1 MASLEKLIRALDQLQ
16 ITEISNLDTSIKKK
30 EIKTY
35 VLNIVEFN
43 CSTNVQNHK
52 DFVSYIASSI
62 DSLIRLCDSK
72 DSDIRLASDEG
83 LYKVIKALLPLHS
96 NRILVELCKQIKK
109 NESPR
114 ILKLSMNR
122 FAELCHLARPQKRR
136 AYLANLFNAIS
147 VIANRKEEM
156 LHESLSNFVSKVFS
170 VMGIFAFE
178 NETKIL
184 LKGFLSNL
192 SSKSSI
198 IRRCAANAI
207 TVIIS
212 TNRKSDVL
220 LALVVEYL
228 TDQILLSEDIA
239 MADMSVITGT
249 LLTLKLLLPVFP
261 SPSVPVKENNNLYL
275 GSQHSKS
282 AATMNAVAVER
293 IVQIFELGVHYSF
306 SSDHNVVNAALE
318 LLQQLLKMRTLL
330 LAIPALKSANGLQGT
345 RISLRGLSKENSQWN
360 LTALPVAEESLL
372 LEADVHL
379 VEFEKTNLDSTEI
392 DVEIAEDSIIT
403 VGGDEQDELLK
414 SAALLES
421 DILPAEKDLEET
433 DVEQESCDVVDAPK
447 VIDIGSLYDKTGCS
461 PLLYCARH
469 LSYSFLLSERK
480 GQMKSDRSVRVS
492 VKSLALNCL
501 AQVGC
506 LEPLIWNSYLSDSE
520 RNTDDSIAIID
531 VLQYR
536 THEDPQLRGQV
547 SLLAC
552 MVLSSVISGFNLTG
566 IESKT
571 LVRII
576 DETLKDREA
585 AASRLALQGL
595 QHFLPMALEGSF
607 CVETTP
613 LLRSLLK
620 LAENPYWLV
629 RVDLLEVFTSFSWA
643 ALEFGIQNKTSFS
656 LPMFQEAFL
665 RKVAFTMIG
674 DEDQRV
680 RSAVANCIK
689 CLVESW
695 TTTRSPPSVIRLKSL
710 ASACNFSHQKLSS
723 KTFAGVPLSIN
734 GLADAYCDSPVNG
747 NIVGNLAYFVDEL
760 FKLLVSSNSKF
771 VKVGCLQALADL
783 SRSYPPATYL
793 EIYGC
798 SSKGSCSLLKV
809 CIALMTNSTLMLDL
823 ATHQSLITLSTQLFA
838 GCVKVDLNAPESETE
853 DKEWH
858 FLTGPL
864 ATTAS
869 YLLSHISRI
878 LNAFCCVLDDVNP
891 LSVSI
896 KAPLVTLPNP
906 SALSPIRRKLRASEG
921 PILDKEDKSD
931 EFARKSK
938 PHILNPSN
946 IGFFAAQSLYVK
958 LYELL
963 KSTNATCKL
972 SFDTVTSE
980 RLSSF
985 IQSTLKALA
994 ALVEVYNFQDIGKHS
1009 EEILN
1014 YLRII
1019 ITVEPVYCLQAVQQL
1034 LKALFGTN
1042 LAAVWYDEATRFKRG
1057 CISPSFSVT
1066 MKKDQSVSLS
1076 YGFDDY
1082 LYRDTV
1088 RQMNFNLTGERPS
1101 LITKF
1106 RTSVNKIGPDKN
1118 ALTSYIRLFEPMVIK
1133 ALKLYTV
1140 TSCPHVQKQVLDLLC
1155 ELIHLCVNYCLLDA
1169 DQVFLNFVIQQ
1180 FEFLEEGFIPQV
1192 ETLLPSMFRF
1202 LSLLSYDRFHSK
1214 TIISVPRIMQLAGGL
1229 MATGKD
1235 AELHV
1240 LPTLRPMVEDLF
1252 LSRERMSDNFK
1263 ELETQKE
1270 VLINIL
1276 LRLLQYHKVYPL
1288 ITAIL
1293 LQVQFENASK
1303 WKSLSKQICDALIP
1317 HLNKH
1322 SLFLDSDEALQ
1333 MLYKLISHMDPPVV
1347 HESLLGLLQTF
1358 TPKQSE
1364 DVHSSA
1370 TLNYHRVLA
1379 CRLTVFKT
1387 LISVFDEAFLLD
1399 CLNEFNLS
1407 YLINQ
1412 RSDPLN
1418 VTPTEN
1424 SPPDHILSSLLVDT
1438 LRLAFSHWKSKI
1450 FADSCG
1456 STLIS
1461 WKIDCFSFSV
1471 HLVLD
1476 LIALCHQLVNAED
1489 FPVLRTAIRAE
1500 LAREE
1505 CKYPLFEVARELI
1518 PNNPIVFA
1526 RFCALLSPE
1535 IHCFE
1540 ANNMQQFFTGLNG
1553 SIAEAGYFL
1562 VLLGNMR
1569 KQEEKLEAFI
1579 SVHADLILSYCSE
1592 TPVKKFFENLVVDK
1606 NLIKP
1611 LVKCVLAKN
1620 GISLVAAAV
1629 SLFNIIEA
1637 LQIANVEDI
1646 LLEVVSSFQSI
1657 SNGVVHKKLEK
1668 LLLKL
1673 NFACAES
1680 HLQCLKKAQEIIL
1693 LSKNERWY
1701 LELMTKHSASPARK
1715 LETLCVIDK
1724 AFLLEFALNRNLEP
1738 IMWQEIV
1745 NLINLDDLPKL
1756 FNNYSFLSFA
1766 VETGRK
1772 SKPDIFF
1779 RVKTNFLN
1787 MIDTQALDNI
1797 KILSVAHVLSE
1808 MCKTIQPSEVKDIF
1822 SPSEISI
1829 LAKMTLIFMAAM
1841 DSLQRSLVLLPAS
1854 SAIVSVFGLELPSVW
1869 TNRDTLPA
1877 VYKAIDT
1884 LESLCIRLRNNTTLE
1899 HPSVTGLEHMNCPD
1913 PNFVSGAQQLG
1924 RIVTFLEQET
1934 HIPEVL
1940 HKDLL
1945 SIAIAFCR
1953 MPLFY
1958 SYTCIPPSV
1967 WNKGWNPVLAFDVER
1982 ITLDLPIV
1990 PSYFLH
1996 DEIVLKEF
2004 IFRIE
2009 RIRWITKKKFEEIW
2023 MTFLGILNLQNE
2035 DNVRPEE
2042 QASVIQA
2049 TCEAVHALT
2058 MVLQKNLPFR
2068 TSNPAPSA
2076 NNLDKIPDFM
2086 HTERGK
2092 KLKELC
2098 TLLSDD
2104 CNATSSCNSIYYF
2117 NRLSFRHIQRNID
2130 QGSPSK
2136 KKAAS
2141 PEEITDIDIQSCVR
2155 FLVDLYS
2162 QWLQSSTTPYPLL
2175 VDLFRSLLHISD
2187 FFVDTQQF
2195 DWLLDNSLALYKQL
2209 LPDDPTSLESA
2220 LTGCILKSAS
2230 FTTLNSEYWDLIR
2243 KHCEASLYS
2252 QHISTR
2258 GSGLDGLLYLL
2269 QKLTRNPD
2277 LARTSS
2283 LVNLAM
2289 DYVGKWLNAE
2299 NSGPTW
2305 YQSVVWSMAFY
2316 CGEHF
2321 AVLPYQHNA
2330 VVDFVVQIAIGWL
2343 VQNPQQPTEIQKEIL
2358 KGLERLGILGLL
2370 TPTWRFTVKREVLA
2384 IIRNVDR
2391 DQILKAALRT
2401 LLSLVYSDFGS
2412 QLYQPGADPETML
2425 AAMEWVGAL
2434 FQRMKRGTD
2443 KEAEILGQI
2452 MPVITCDI
2460 FPPADILNRILSEF
2474 MTAKPTVACC
2484 LTPTIFK
2491 VFGAARSQGQQSL
2504 VVEWILLSLSNFT
2517 RNLSDESANSVWNIL
2532 CFFTAASSNPWL
2544 QSVFPLVNQPVNPS
2558 SPMEVEIFVA
2568 SALDFGNQLDD
2579 QQRSTLV
2586 SIFFSARDNSTFF
2599 EAVDVALKSL

>member
-1 MASLEKLIRALDQLQ
+1 MASLEKLIRTLDQLQ

-30 EIKTY
+30 EIKTHI
-35 VLNIVEFN
+35 LNIVEFN
-43 CSTNVQNHK
+43 CSPNVQNHK

-109 NESPR
+109 SESPR

-147 VIANRKEEM
+147 VVASRKEEM
-156 LHESLSNFVSKVFS
+156 LHESLSYFICKVFP

-198 IRRCAANAI
+198 LRRCAANAI

-228 TDQILLSEDIA
+228 TDQILLSEDIS
-239 MADMSVITGT
+239 MTDTSVITGT
-249 LLTLKLLLPVFP
+249 LLTLKLLLPLFP
-261 SPSVPVKENNNLYL
+261 SPFVPVKENNNHHL
-275 GSQHSKS
+275 GSQSSKS
-282 AATMNAVAVER
+282 VATMNAVAVER

-372 LEADVHL
+372 LEAEVHL

-392 DVEIAEDSIIT
+392 EVEIAEDSIIT
-403 VGGDEQDELLK
+403 VGRDEQDELLK
-414 SAALLES
+414 GTALTEN
-421 DILPAEKDLEET
+421 DMLPAEKDLEET
-433 DVEQESCDVVDAPK
+433 DVEQESCDVVDAPQ

-501 AQVGC
+501 AHIGS

-520 RNTDDSIAIID
+520 RSTDGRIAIID
-531 VLQYR
+531 VLQYC

-607 CVETTP
+607 CIETTP

-643 ALEFGIQNKTSFS
+643 ALEFGIKNKTSFS

-689 CLVESW
+689 CSVESW
-695 TTTRSPPSVIRLKSL
+695 TTTRSPPSVVRLKSL

-734 GLADAYCDSPVNG
+734 GLAEAYCDGPVNG
-747 NIVGNLAYFVDEL
+747 NVVENLACFIDEL
-760 FKLLVSSNSKF
+760 YKLLVSSNSKF
-771 VKVGCLQALADL
+771 VKMGCLQALAEL
-783 SRSYPPATYL
+783 SRSYPPATYM

-798 SSKGSCSLLKV
+798 SPKGTCSLLKV

-823 ATHQSLITLSTQLFA
+823 ANHQSLITLSTQLFA
-838 GCVKVDLNAPESETE
+838 GCVKVDLNAPESEIE

-864 ATTAS
+864 ATIAS
-869 YLLSHISRI
+869 HLLSHISRI
-878 LNAFCCVLDDVNP
+878 LNAFCCVLEDVNP

-906 SALSPIRRKLRASEG
+906 SALSPIRRKLRNSEG

-946 IGFFAAQSLYVK
+946 IGFFASQSLYVK

-972 SFDTVTSE
+972 NFDTVTSE

-1009 EEILN
+1009 EEVLN

-1019 ITVEPVYCLQAVQQL
+1019 ITAEPVYCLQAVQQL

-1042 LAAVWYDEATRFKRG
+1042 LAAVWYDEASRFKRG
-1057 CISPSFSVT
+1057 CISPNFSVT
-1066 MKKDQSVSLS
+1066 MKKDKSMSLS

-1088 RQMNFNLTGERPS
+1088 RQMTFNLTGERPS

-1106 RTSVNKIGPDKN
+1106 RTSVNKIGPDKT

-1364 DVHSSA
+1364 DLNSSA
-1370 TLNYHRVLA
+1370 TSNYHRVLA

-1407 YLINQ
+1407 YLVNQ

-1438 LRLAFSHWKSKI
+1438 LKLAFSHWKSKS

-1456 STLIS
+1456 STSIS
-1461 WKIDCFSFSV
+1461 WKIDGFSFSV

-1476 LIALCHQLVNAED
+1476 LIALCRQLVNAED

-1500 LAREE
+1500 LARDE

-1526 RFCALLSPE
+1526 RVCALLAPE

-1540 ANNMQQFFTGLNG
+1540 ADDMQQFFTGLNG

-1562 VLLGNMR
+1562 VLPGIMP
-1569 KQEEKLEAFI
+1569 KQEEKLKAFV
-1579 SVHADLILSYCSE
+1579 SVHADLILSYSSE
-1592 TPVKKFFENLVVDK
+1592 TPVKKFFENLVVDE

-1611 LVKCVLAKN
+1611 LVKCVLAKS
-1620 GISLVAAAV
+1620 GLSLVAAAV

-1637 LQIANVEDI
+1637 LQIANVEEI
-1646 LLEVVSSFQSI
+1646 LLEVISSFQSL
-1657 SNGVVHKKLEK
+1657 SNGVVHKKLER
-1668 LLLKL
+1668 LLLKM
-1673 NFACAES
+1673 NFSSAES
-1680 HLQCLKKAQEIIL
+1680 QLQCLEKAQEIIL
-1693 LSKNERWY
+1693 QSKNERWY
-1701 LELMTKHSASPARK
+1701 SKLMTKHRASLAYIPEMLRK
-1715 LETLCVIDK
+1715 IDK
-1724 AFLLEFALNRNLEP
+1724 AFLLEFALSRNLKP

-1745 NLINLDDLPKL
+1745 TQIHLDDLPGW
-1756 FNNYSFLSFA
+1756 FSNYSFLSFA
-1766 VETGRK
+1766 LGTGRK
-1772 SKPDIFF
+1772 SKPDIFV
-1779 RVKTNFLN
+1779 RAKTYFLN
-1787 MIDTQALDNI
+1787 MIDTTVFDNI
-1797 KILSVAHVLSE
+1797 KILPIARILSG
-1808 MCKTIQPSEVKDIF
+1808 MCKTIQPSELKDIF
-1822 SPSEISI
+1822 TPLEISI
-1829 LAKMTLIFMAAM
+1829 LARVSLTFMAAM

-1854 SAIVSVFGLELPSVW
+1854 SAIVSIFCLELPSVW
-1869 TNRDTLPA
+1869 TNKETLPA
-1877 VYKAIDT
+1877 VYKAIDA
-1884 LESLCIRLRNNTTLE
+1884 LESLCIRLRNNTTFE

-1913 PNFVSGAQQLG
+1913 PNFVSSAQQLS

-1940 HKDLL
+1940 HKDFLL
-1945 SIAIAFCR
+1945 IAIAFCR

-1982 ITLDLPIV
+1982 ITFDLPIV

-1996 DEIVLKEF
+1996 DEVVLKEF

-2009 RIRWITKKKFEEIW
+2009 RICWITKKKFEEIW

-2058 MVLQKNLPFR
+2058 MVLQKNLPYR
-2068 TSNPAPSA
+2068 TSHTAPRA
-2076 NNLDKIPDFM
+2076 NNLDKIPNFM

-2098 TLLSDD
+2098 NLLGDD
-2104 CNATSSCNSIYYF
+2104 CDVPSSCNSIYYF
-2117 NRLSFRHIQRNID
+2117 NRLSFRHIQRSID

-2136 KKAAS
+2136 KKAVS

-2175 VDLFRSLLHISD
+2175 VDIFRSLLHISD
-2187 FFVDTQQF
+2187 FFVDAQQF
-2195 DWLLDNSLALYKQL
+2195 EWLLDNSFALYKQL

-2230 FTTLNSEYWDLIR
+2230 FTALNSEYWDLIR

-2258 GSGLDGLLYLL
+2258 ASGLDGLLYLL
-2269 QKLTRNPD
+2269 QKLARNPD
-2277 LARTSS
+2277 LARTGS

-2330 VVDFVVQIAIGWL
+2330 VVDFVVQCAIGWL
-2343 VQNPQQPTEIQKEIL
+2343 AQNQQQPTEIQKEIL
-2358 KGLERLGILGLL
+2358 QGLERLSVLGLL
-2370 TPTWRFTVKREVLA
+2370 TPTWRFTVKREILA

-2391 DQILKAALRT
+2391 DQILKGALRT

-2443 KEAEILGQI
+2443 REAEILGQI

-2474 MTAKPTVACC
+2474 ITARPSVACC

-2491 VFGAARSQGQQSL
+2491 VFGTARSQGQQSL

-2517 RNLSDESANSVWNIL
+2517 RSLSDESANSVWNVL

-2544 QSVFPLVNQPVNPS
+2544 QSVFPLVNQPVNPKN
-2558 SPMEVEIFVA
+2558 PMEVEIFVA
-2568 SALDFGNQLDD
+2568 SALDFRNQLDD

-2586 SIFFSARDNSTFF
+2586 SIFFSARDNSSFF
-2599 EAVDVALKSL
+2599 AAVDVALKGL